1 MAGERESHCRRRGSP
16 VALPRMRR
24 RFTQRWITLCALGI
38 GIVAPIGANAQAELN
53 EALAFVES
61 RMKVQQWQ
69 SARFE
74 HHRWKPSNMSFGAQ
88 QWTWN
93 EAKEE
98 WSPSF
103 RKVVIESYNVD
114 ARQLT
119 TPVRAG
125 KHSITFECRASKCIK
140 VIGSSATTVADG
152 TPKQETTEVE
162 KAQNTWF
169 FASAAEAKRV
179 AQALNRALK
188 LLGAKPRAF

>member
-1 MAGERESHCRRRGSP
+1 MSERAKSTHRHVKFGSGKARDSSITAG
-16 VALPRMRR
+16 
-24 RFTQRWITLCALGI
+24 
-38 GIVAPIGANAQAELN
+38 
-53 EALAFVES
+53 S
-61 RMKVQQWQ
+61 RAT
-69 SARFE
+69 S
-74 HHRWKPSNMSFGAQ
+74 SFGAQ

-103 RKVVIESYNVD
+103 RKVVIESYSVD
-114 ARQLT
+114 ARQLA

-179 AQALNRALK
+179 AQALNRGLK